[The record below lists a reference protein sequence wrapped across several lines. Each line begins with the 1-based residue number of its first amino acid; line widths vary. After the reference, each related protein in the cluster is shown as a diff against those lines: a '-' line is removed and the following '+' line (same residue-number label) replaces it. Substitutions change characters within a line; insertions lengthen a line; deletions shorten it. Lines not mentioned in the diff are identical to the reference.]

1 MGLFDFLSGKNKKVS
16 AEDGAAGEKAPVNQI
31 LSQPEDPFSAHRDIF
46 KSENFKNASVQER
59 MDAYQ
64 ALENKLALDEG
75 RTPRKLVFDGEAT
88 DGMGF
93 NEYGPEKYCGYYS
106 AYDDKI
112 HMNPYYISDA
122 CAKNG
127 DQFDGMNTVAH
138 EGRHAYHYDA
148 RQGYIK
154 NPDKNYSE
162 NKSAIDKSYNENV
175 YAEASADDPLTGTSK
190 YYNIP
195 CEQDT
200 NSFAKSVLESDY
212 FKDAYGDDVNYQNHI
227 ASQNFAQRQME
238 DWAYQDDAINNLL
251 EKNPEIAKQH
261 EANVGNGED
270 PQKSL
275 EGLFGGKDNLNSNI

>member
-1 MGLFDFLSGKNKKVS
+1 
-16 AEDGAAGEKAPVNQI
+16 
-31 LSQPEDPFSAHRDIF
+31 
-46 KSENFKNASVQER
+46 

-64 ALENKLALDEG
+64 ALENKLAIDEG

-195 CEQDT
+195 CEQT
-200 NSFAKSVLESDY
+200 RIHLQKAFWK
-212 FKDAYGDDVNYQNHI
+212 
-227 ASQNFAQRQME
+227 
-238 DWAYQDDAINNLL
+238 AIIL
-251 EKNPEIAKQH
+251 KMHTATM
-261 EANVGNGED
+261 
-270 PQKSL
+270 
-275 EGLFGGKDNLNSNI
+275 